1 MHIVSHTGRV
11 AALLLPVRAPE
22 DLAYLVKESEIVT
35 GRPGRAFVIAG
46 ADRPAYRLQWHP
58 LGFQVER
65 LDSRGRALHIGGR
78 SSGLLAPAHHLAC
91 ALQEGFPAG
100 RRHTWSASLEACPE
114 VLRRSA
120 PARLP
125 WPRSL
130 ALNRVQARRGGF
142 TPQGEVMNRQQAMP
156 VSECRSGGRGGCHE

>member
-1 MHIVSHTGRV
+1 MHIVCHTGHV
-11 AALLLPVRAPE
+11 AALLLAVRAPE

-65 LDSRGRALHIGGR
+65 LDSRGRALHIGWR

-100 RRHTWSASLEACPE
+100 RRHTWSASLRSLPRSPPALSAGPPAMAAEPRPQPGAGPAWW
-114 VLRRSA
+114 VHPSRRSHE
-120 PARLP
+120 PTTSHARF
-125 WPRSL
+125 R
-130 ALNRVQARRGGF
+130 
-142 TPQGEVMNRQQAMP
+142 MP
-156 VSECRSGGRGGCHE
+156 